1 MIEPAWRLQ
10 RLQIL
15 VALVVVVAFA
25 IWIAVTGS
33 LQATAWTTYNVT
45 RHCLDVVA
53 TRNNCFA
60 L

>member
-25 IWIAVTGS
+25 IWIAVTGRCKR
-33 LQATAWTTYNVT
+33 LPGRPTT
-45 RHCLDVVA
+45 
-53 TRNNCFA
+53 
-60 L
+60 